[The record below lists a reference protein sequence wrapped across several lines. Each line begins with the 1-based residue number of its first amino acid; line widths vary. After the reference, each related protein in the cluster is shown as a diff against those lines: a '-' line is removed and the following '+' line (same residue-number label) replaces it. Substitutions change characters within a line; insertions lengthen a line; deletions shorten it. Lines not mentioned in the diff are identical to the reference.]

1 MSKLIKVRVK
11 PGCMTFRDRRYREG
25 EVLEIPETDGVP
37 TWATVIGTEADAAA
51 KETLTRRL
59 EAQKGSGKR
68 IALSEVAK
76 KAGLDD
82 PTHDAMR

>member
-11 PGCMTFRDRRYREG
+11 PGSTIFRSRRHREG
-25 EVLEIPETDGVP
+25 EVLEIPETEDFKSWGVL
-37 TWATVIGTEADAAA
+37 VGTDADAAA

-59 EAQKGSGKR
+59 EAQKGSGKK